1 MLRTVAVK
9 SHVLMP
15 ALYPNL
21 QRLRTISRSDI
32 GEFFASTWTAIYQVT
47 FVTGLQTVL
56 RLQGRTGFGGPSR
69 TNRATQTDP
78 DKVRSAA
85 ASCLLVGDVEDD
97 RRAVC
102 GIARDAMQVSLA
114 DQPYIAFLSAY
125 PHPAFILSLASQ
137 THPSFTPTF
146 ANAALRRVLLGPD
159 ARTSELGSSF
169 QAALTSVEQAR
180 RLTNWAFPSDAG
192 LEQIASTITLEFIPQ
207 WMPNPEPVVLEFSQ
221 TRVGDALICTSTPRS
236 ALPPSGTQTPMPFP
250 ESPAFGNYGTASNAN
265 TPPPFPQR
273 YSSDQSVVVRDYAKS
288 PTGQQWF
295 ETESFGRRAESCV
308 ELLEGYPW
316 EKTPLGP
323 RKEWSDALIASVT
336 YALSCPFPTC
346 VLWGTDLTL
355 IYNEAYAETVGNQ
368 HPDIFGKTGAVAWAE
383 IWSDIGPL
391 SESVMKGKTVHR
403 LDDLLFVNS
412 LTETNL
418 PQEQYQSWTY
428 VPVRDRDG
436 NAVGLI
442 KQTVERTQKV
452 IADRRMELIR
462 ELSTTA
468 AAARTYNEFSAS
480 ILEVLKAYPL
490 DAPFAAM
497 YQATVVEAPDA
508 RSREKNLQD
517 QDPQQV
523 HITPDTPYKIRL
535 TLSGTVGVPVGHASV
550 PVAQSLYLNTKTLAS
565 TAPGEGQSQ
574 LSMSQSELDD
584 VESTTDGFPAVAPS
598 TYRDKSNSSVGSSID
613 SFRMRAL
620 DAAVA
625 AAPASTAGTGTGSG
639 TSQSIRE
646 SFWPFADV
654 FAANAAVHVPHI
666 PAYVVQGFDAR
677 GWNEQAREAVL
688 IPLTD
693 STVANGTVP
702 SCVIILGLNSRRS
715 YDAHYRSWMDLVRM
729 SLNSLLE
736 AVKGREADIA
746 RATQLAQLDEAK
758 TAFFSNAS
766 HEFRTPL
773 TLIQGPLEDAIPY
786 VRDTATRENLE
797 MALRNTARLKRLVD
811 SLLDFSKLAAKKLTG
826 RFRPVALGPYT
837 ADLASLFNSVIQ
849 KAHVKYT
856 VACRHDD
863 GTVAYIDPEFW
874 EKIVVNLIGN
884 AFKYTLEGEISVK
897 LDVKDGY
904 IHLTVQDTG
913 VGIPAADIDKVFDR
927 FHRANSVGRS
937 YEGTGIGL
945 ALTKEL
951 VILHGGRISLKSLT
965 AEDSP
970 DNHGSRFTVSIPLGH
985 DHLPQAHIDPDPL
998 VLFDHGLYSKGII
1011 DEAVHWT
1018 QPRGIDGDPHSAMD
1032 NRSVSSGSATSGTS
1046 TTAST
1051 KLEASTLF
1059 FSRADVILLVDDS
1072 TDLRRYVRGLLQP
1085 YCTIVESENGEDA
1098 LRIMSA
1104 VRPNL
1109 IITDVMMPGLDGYGL
1124 IAKLRERPDT
1134 RLLPIILLTAKETAE
1149 SRVEGLLSGADDY
1162 LAKPFN
1168 AKELIAR
1175 AHLQMQ
1181 LGKRRAQLETLF
1193 QARTREIKVLSD
1205 LSPVGLFR
1213 VNANGTFVYANQR
1226 WVDITG
1232 VHAADEASFESML
1245 KTVHDDD
1252 VARVEQEWRKILETR
1267 QSASFEHAFKNG
1279 TYVQQQWEPL
1289 SNEDGDSDGFICTIT
1304 DITAQRKLEQARI
1317 AHAEERERFAQE
1329 RAELAE
1335 MRRKEADE
1343 RRRGQELLIDVTSHE
1358 LRQPVSA
1365 ILNCASVLRA
1375 NLGALHEEL
1384 QDSQLYGK
1392 PYMPTEKLLQSMVE
1406 DLEAIDAM
1414 YQCGLAQERIANDV
1428 LSLSRIQLGA
1438 LSIHPVE
1445 FQPVEETRGL
1455 ISVFNKETSMKRISI
1470 LLNVGESFKQLGVK
1484 YVRADKARFR
1494 QILTN
1499 LMSNGIKF
1507 TDMSSTAR
1515 DIIVTVNISR
1525 REPVDGADFEPPE
1538 RPEAPLTERD
1548 YDEPVPLY
1556 VHCSVKDSGP
1566 GIHPDD
1572 LVQLFKRFQQGT
1584 NSEKTFGGSGLGLFV
1599 SRKLC
1604 DLMDGKIS
1612 VTSVFG
1618 HGATF
1623 QFYIRVEAVSP
1634 KVEPPRVAP
1643 SPSLASTIK
1652 SRGLNVLLVEDNLIN
1667 QTILNRQLKTLGCT
1681 TVLADHGLQAI
1692 DRLRDRA
1699 AAGQHFDV
1707 ILMDCEMPVMDGLTA
1722 TREIRKL
1729 EATGKLPRRS
1739 LIFALTGNAREGQIQ
1754 LALDSG
1760 MDSVMI
1766 KPYRIDELMSKV
1778 LEATADRDAASL

>member
-1 MLRTVAVK
+1 M
-9 SHVLMP
+9 
-15 ALYPNL
+15 
-21 QRLRTISRSDI
+21 
-32 GEFFASTWTAIYQVT
+32 
-47 FVTGLQTVL
+47 
-56 RLQGRTGFGGPSR
+56 
-69 TNRATQTDP
+69 
-78 DKVRSAA
+78 
-85 ASCLLVGDVEDD
+85 
-97 RRAVC
+97 
-102 GIARDAMQVSLA
+102 VSLA
-114 DQPYIAFLSAY
+114 DQPYISFLSAY
-125 PHPAFILSLASQ
+125 PHPAFVLSLSSQ

-146 ANAALRRVLLGPD
+146 ANAALRKLLLGPD

-169 QAALTSVEQAR
+169 QGALKSVDQAR
-180 RLTNWAFPSDAG
+180 RLTNWAFMSGAG
-192 LEQIASTITLEFIPQ
+192 INDVTQTITLEFVPQ
-207 WMPNPEPVVLEFSQ
+207 WIPNAEPVLLELSQ
-221 TRVGDALICTSTPRS
+221 TRVGEALICTSVPRS
-236 ALPPSGTQTPMPFP
+236 AMPPSGSATPMPFYEQQEASDYGMYGP
-250 ESPAFGNYGTASNAN
+250 ETPSPISTPSTQP
-265 TPPPFPQR
+265 TPPN
-273 YSSDQSVVVRDYAKS
+273 SSDVSLALVGPKES
-288 PTGQQWF
+288 PTGQWF

-308 ELLEGYPW
+308 ELLEAYPW
-316 EKTPLGP
+316 ENTPLGA
-323 RKEWSDALIASVT
+323 RKSWSDALVASVT

-346 VLWGTDLTL
+346 VLWGSDLTL
-355 IYNEAYAETVGNQ
+355 IYNQAYAETAGSQ
-368 HPDIFGKTGAVAWAE
+368 HPYIFGKTGSVAWAE

-391 SESVMKGKTVHR
+391 SESVMKGQTVHR

-452 IADRRMELIR
+452 IADRRMELLR
-462 ELSTTA
+462 ELSTGA
-468 AAARTYNEFSAS
+468 AIARTYTEFSNI
-480 ILEVLKAYPL
+480 ILKVFEAYPL
-490 DAPFAAM
+490 DVPFAAM
-497 YQATVVEAPDA
+497 YQATVVEAPHA
-508 RSREKNLQD
+508 PPREMNLQE
-517 QDPQQV
+517 PQQIS
-523 HITPDTPYKIRL
+523 ITPDTPYKIRL
-535 TLSGTVGVPVGHASV
+535 ALSGTVGVPEGHASI
-550 PVAQSLYLNTKTLAS
+550 PTAQSLYLNTKTLAS
-565 TAPGEGQSQ
+565 TGQTEDNLPSV
-574 LSMSQSELDD
+574 SQSEFEDMQ
-584 VESTTDGFPAVAPS
+584 STQDGFPSVAPS
-598 TYRDKSNSSVGSSID
+598 TYRDKSNSSVGSSVA
-613 SFRMRAL
+613 SFRLHTLEAP
-620 DAAVA
+620 A
-625 AAPASTAGTGTGSG
+625 AASAAGTGSN
-639 TSQSIRE
+639 TSQSVTS

-654 FAANAAVHVPHI
+654 FAAGGAVHVPHL
-666 PAYVVQGFDAR
+666 PAYVVQGFEAR
-677 GWNEQAREAVL
+677 GWGEQAREAVL

-702 SCVIILGLNSRRS
+702 SCVILLGLNSRRS
-715 YDAHYRSWMDLVRM
+715 YDAAYRSWMDLVRM

-786 VRDTATRENLE
+786 VRDTNTKENLE

-904 IHLTVQDTG
+904 VHLSVQDTG
-913 VGIPAADIDKVFDR
+913 VGVPAGDIDKVFDR

-970 DNHGSRFTVSIPLGH
+970 DAHGSRFTVSIPLGH
-985 DHLPQAHIDPDPL
+985 DHLPQAHVDPTPL
-998 VLFDHGLYSKGII
+998 VLIDHGLYSKGIV
-1011 DEAVHWT
+1011 DEAVHWA
-1018 QPRGIDGDPHSAMD
+1018 QPRNLEYDPHSAMD
-1032 NRSVSSGSATSGTS
+1032 TRSVSSGSNTSGTG

-1072 TDLRRYVRGLLQP
+1072 MDLRRYVRGLLQP

-1109 IITDVMMPGLDGYGL
+1109 IITDVMMPGLDGFGL

-1149 SRVEGLLSGADDY
+1149 SKVEGLLSGADDY

-1193 QARTREIKVLSD
+1193 QARTREIKMLSD

-1213 VNANGTFVYANQR
+1213 VNANGTFIYANQR
-1226 WVDITG
+1226 WRDITG
-1232 VHAADEASFESML
+1232 VDDPDDASFETML
-1245 KTVHDDD
+1245 RTVHPDD
-1252 VARVEQEWRKILETR
+1252 VKRVEDEWLRTIETR
-1267 QSASFEHAFKNG
+1267 QATSFEHAFANG
-1279 TYVQQQWEPL
+1279 TYAQQQWEPL
-1289 SNEDGDSDGFICTIT
+1289 TTEDGDSDGYICTIT
-1304 DITAQRKLEQARI
+1304 DVTGQRKLEQARI

-1438 LSIHPVE
+1438 LSIHPIE

-1455 ISVFNKETSMKRISI
+1455 IAVFNKETSMKRISI
-1470 LLNVGESFKQLGVK
+1470 LLNVGESFRQLGVK

-1515 DIIVTVNISR
+1515 DIVVTINISR
-1525 REPVDGADFEPPE
+1525 REPVDGADYTPPDKPE
-1538 RPEAPLTERD
+1538 RRLTEKE
-1548 YDEPVPLY
+1548 YDAATPLY

-1566 GIHPDD
+1566 GIQPDD
-1572 LVQLFKRFQQGT
+1572 LMLLFKRFQQGT

-1623 QFYIRVEAVSP
+1623 QFYIRVEAVSARNRP
-1634 KVEPPRVAP
+1634 ESGPPT
-1643 SPSLASTIK
+1643 PSLTGIVKA
-1652 SRGLNVLLVEDNLIN
+1652 RGLNVLLVEDNLIN
-1667 QTILNRQLKTLGCT
+1667 QTILNRQLKTLGCS

-1692 DRLRDRA
+1692 DRLRERA
-1699 AAGQHFDV
+1699 AAGAHFDV

-1729 EATGKLPRRS
+1729 EANGRLPKRN
-1739 LIFALTGNAREGQIQ
+1739 LIFALTGNARDGQIQ

-1766 KPYRIDELMSKV
+1766 KPYRIDELMAKV
-1778 LEATADRDAASL
+1778 LEGTAARDKANS